1 MHDYRL
7 VTRRLFC
14 DWQMPDFLTEVDLDI
29 EHFVNKMV
37 EIGAMSIDFCSKSA
51 FGNCLYPSNVGF
63 SNKAIHGDGDI
74 FGNMCKTAKSK
85 GIEVFAYYNMLLDD
99 AMGSVHSEWMQVD
112 RHRKPLEFEHY
123 KMFCMNSPYRE
134 HAFAHMREIASLYP
148 LDGFN
153 LDIQYFHA
161 SGCFC
166 DWCKSKFKQRFG
178 YDLDA
183 ESFSEMQNWIDLHA
197 FQRDSRKEFIWNA
210 MDKALEI
217 RPDLLWYWN
226 HSGFFNDDSI
236 LDSRATIL
244 ATEVHPPDYMGSTVK
259 AKWIQSSGKPIM
271 FYMPESIGSWGHWSI
286 TTPGTLKGMCALALA
301 HGGAVTCN
309 HVAPPCGDYKGKVS
323 PAVYELLADV
333 MGWIKQREELCR
345 GKQTVP
351 VTAVLHS
358 AENVALDEAFRLA
371 GENGGSLIA
380 NKALGIQ
387 NSILAATVMVDSHVP
402 VDFLYNEDSLDR
414 LNEYEAIILPNA
426 GYMTNK
432 FAGKMREYVAAGGK
446 VIATYNT
453 SLLDSQANECGN
465 FLLADL
471 FGADFVKYSDYSLAY
486 VDKFKDEFGNKI
498 PKMPLLMKDADY
510 QLNSLHKPIYCSLRA
525 GAKSVATFTE
535 PIIESD
541 WETGYHIYHDHAPPG
556 TCTDWPAVIINQYG
570 KGMCAFL
577 PFPFLQAYGMQPN
590 PWYRQL
596 ILNILGYMGV
606 PEKIRY
612 EASPA
617 IQMTATQ
624 DADGWLIH
632 LMKIMKET
640 TSMFLDEVTPSGP
653 VSVTVRP
660 PWRVGSVV
668 NAITGEQVV
677 FTGENG
683 TTRFTI
689 SGVTNYEII
698 RICKL

>member
-1 MHDYRL
+1 MQDYRL

-14 DWQMPDFLTEVDLDI
+14 DWQMPDFLPEVYLDV
-29 EHFVNKMV
+29 ELFVDKMV

-51 FGNCLYPSNVGF
+51 FGNCLYPSKVGF
-63 SNKAIHGDGDI
+63 SNKAIQGDGDI
-74 FGNMCKTAKSK
+74 FGRMCNTAKSK

-99 AMGSVHSEWMQVD
+99 AMGAVHPEWMQVD
-112 RHRKPLEFEHY
+112 KDGKPLEFEHY

-153 LDIQYFHA
+153 LDIQYFHG

-166 DWCKSKFKQRFG
+166 DWCKSKFRERFG
-178 YDLDA
+178 YDLDVCK
-183 ESFSEMQNWIDLHA
+183 FSEMQNWIDLHS
-197 FQRDSRKEFIWNA
+197 FQRDSRKDFIWNA

-226 HSGFFNDDSI
+226 HSGFFNDDSK

-244 ATEVHPPDYMGSTVK
+244 ATEVHPPDYMGSAVK

-309 HVAPPCGDYKGKVS
+309 HVAPPCGDYRGKVS
-323 PAVYELLADV
+323 PAVYELLSEV
-333 MGWIKQREELCR
+333 MSWIKQREELCQ

-351 VTAVLHS
+351 VTSVLHS
-358 AENVALDEAFRLA
+358 AENVALDDAFRLA
-371 GENGGSLIA
+371 GENGGSVVA

-402 VDFLYNEDSLDR
+402 VDLLYNEESLDR
-414 LNEYEAIILPNA
+414 LNEYEALILPNV
-426 GYMTNK
+426 GYMTDS
-432 FAGKMREYVAAGGK
+432 FADRIREYVSAGGN

-453 SLLDSQANECGN
+453 SLLDSQASERDN

-471 FGADFVKYSDYSLAY
+471 FGADFEKYSDYSLAY
-486 VDKFKDEFGNKI
+486 VDKFIDEFGNKI

-510 QLNSLHKPIYCSLRA
+510 QLNSLHRPIYCSLRP

-541 WETGYHIYHDHAPPG
+541 WKSGYHIYHDHAPPG

-570 KGMCAFL
+570 KGTCAFL

-596 ILNILGYMGV
+596 MLNILGYMGV
-606 PEKIRY
+606 PNKINY

-617 IQMTATQ
+617 IQLTATQ
-624 DADGWLIH
+624 DDKGWLIH
-632 LMKIMKET
+632 LIKMLKET
-640 TSMFLDEVTPSGP
+640 NSMFLDEVTPSGP
-653 VSVTVRP
+653 VSVTVKP
-660 PWRVGSVV
+660 GWQTGSVV
-668 NAITGEQVV
+668 NAVTGEPIAFSGEDRTVSFTVFEVV
-677 FTGENG
+677 D
-683 TTRFTI
+683 
-689 SGVTNYEII
+689 YEII
-698 RICKL
+698 RINKG